1 MKKMTI
7 ALILSL
13 LFHLS
18 QYGLVTYFPS
28 FATSQI
34 ETKNEPIEFEVV
46 ENTPKQ
52 KPKEVQQIVKTTQDP
67 VQPLDMNTPAKFLAE
82 KTNRTKN
89 QTRAQENGQF
99 RNSQQSKNRA
109 QSFDPDGDQFSQ
121 QLNMPSRSEYQL
133 PNDIKSGSAV
143 NLNTDAYMYASFYNR
158 VTDLFYI
165 RWSQKLNSLW
175 DRFSDE
181 TKRGLAGQNWS
192 TDVDVFL
199 DANGKYIKTV
209 IMKKSGFAPFDAA
222 AVFGFADAKFF
233 PNPPKDK
240 VEKDGFIHLRYRVN
254 VRVY

>member
-7 ALILSL
+7 ALFLSL

-28 FATSQI
+28 SATSQT
-34 ETKNEPIEFEVV
+34 ETEKPVEFEII
-46 ENTPKQ
+46 ENTSNQ
-52 KPKEVQQIVKTTQDP
+52 KTKEVKQIVKTTQDP
-67 VQPLDMNTPAKFLAE
+67 VQPLDMKAPAKFLAE

-89 QTRAQENGQF
+89 QTRAQESGQF
-99 RNSQQSKNRA
+99 RNSQENKNRA
-109 QSFDPDGDQFSQ
+109 QNFDPDGDQFSQ

-175 DRFSDE
+175 NRFSDE

-199 DANGKYIKTV
+199 DGQGKYIKTV
-209 IMKKSGFAPFDAA
+209 IMKKSGFPPFDTA

-240 VEKDGFIHLRYRVN
+240 VEKDGYIHLRYRVN